1 MKVILWGLVV
11 VALVYGAYSGMIAVW
26 SWIAVNNAVD
36 EIITKDGIEAVP
48 AAEIKAR
55 VMKATNE
62 AGIPLRENDVVVTL
76 DERTVRVEAIWT
88 VPVIIVKG
96 ESVLAIPLSVKR
108 ASAGSAAAPAGVGR
122 R

>member
-48 AAEIKAR
+48 AAEITAR